1 MSFMD
6 TQQAPA
12 SSNVALLPTPVRIAS
27 QHPEA
32 LIPIAF
38 VRSEMFSVAKD
49 GPRLERKP
57 IAAERGPLGIDIT
70 YTGPHLNQDHFKA
83 WQAAVHLARCHQGMG
98 GDTFVVPATELLRC
112 MGKSYRDHDQ
122 RELLWRLLE
131 DLQQT
136 SVFLKTHRSRYVGA
150 LVMAVAQDKDTG
162 HVGIRLN
169 PELSQLL
176 TDEALDNDMMR
187 MVSLGRDQIAMW
199 LHNYYASWGSYR
211 NVSVSELHRMCGTNL
226 DLRRFRYRLKQAL
239 TKLMGGVRP
248 FIIDFRIG
256 DDDMVYVNKKPTK
269 VKLLKEADK
278 AKSTG
283 ARHKA
288 QYDAVMKAAASRAVV
303 NM

>member
-1 MSFMD
+1 MSYMD
-6 TQQAPA
+6 TPQAPA
-12 SSNVALLPTPVRIAS
+12 PATTPLPTPVRVAS

-38 VRSEMFSVAKD
+38 VRSELFSVAKD
-49 GPRLERKP
+49 GKRLERKP

-98 GDTFVVPATELLRC
+98 GDTFVVPAAELLRC
-112 MGKSYRDHDQ
+112 MGKGYRDHDQ
-122 RELLWRLLE
+122 RELLWRLLV

-150 LVMAVAQDKDTG
+150 LVMAAAQDEKTG

-176 TDEALDNDMMR
+176 TDESLDNDMMR

-211 NVSVSELHRMCGTNL
+211 NVSVAELHRMCGTNL

-248 FIIDFRIG
+248 FITDFRIG
-256 DDDMVYVNKKPTK
+256 DDDVVYVNKKPTK
-269 VKLLKEADK
+269 VKLLKEEDK
-278 AKSTG
+278 AKSSG
-283 ARHKA
+283 ARHNA
-288 QYDAVMKAAASRAVV
+288 HHDAVMRAAAARARPAL
-303 NM
+303 